1 MYGTII
7 KSRLVALDE
16 RITRLNVAEII
27 VVMLF
32 LSYLSPLIADSVLYV
47 LQTLL
52 FGAPINHE
60 HDFLGAKGLV
70 SLAIAGCLIA
80 PPLETL
86 LLQCVPIRICQV
98 SLHWS
103 RTRSIIISALLF
115 GALHYYSFGYA
126 VWAFAAGLTLAYAFT
141 VFDRKGSNS
150 VLWVSILHAARNG
163 VSLVYLIFKLKNH
176 AL

>member
-1 MYGTII
+1 M

-16 RITRLNVAEII
+16 RITRLNVAKII

-32 LSYLSPLIADSVLYV
+32 LSYLSPLIADSILA
-47 LQTLL
+47 LIQTLL

-60 HDFLGAKGLV
+60 HDFHETKKGLV
-70 SLAIAGCLIA
+70 SFAIVACVIA

-86 LLQCVPIRICQV
+86 LSQCVPIRICQV
-98 SLHWS
+98 SFHWS